1 VNDNAFEPSPV
12 ADVEYR
18 TTGTRATLVF
28 VRRLRHSTADVW
40 AALTDPEQLLQWA
53 PFTADRD
60 LGHLGP
66 ATLTMSDDPDL
77 AGTDLA
83 LPANVTRCEPPMLL
97 EYTWGDDVLRWQLEA
112 HEGGTRLTLQHT
124 TDDPTMVPKVAAG
137 WHLCLDVAE
146 RLLDGHPVGPIVGA
160 AAMDHGWPA
169 LHDAYAAALS
179 IPVVD
184 PSG

>member
-1 VNDNAFEPSPV
+1 MNDDQFEPSPL
-12 ADVEYR
+12 ADVEFR

-28 VRRLRHSTADVW
+28 VRQLRHSPAKVW
-40 AALTDPEQLLQWA
+40 AALTDPAQLPQWA

-60 LGHLGP
+60 LGQLGTTTLTKTDGQDP
-66 ATLTMSDDPDL
+66 AT
-77 AGTDLA
+77 AA
-83 LPANVTRCEPPMLL
+83 LPAQVTHCEPPTLL

-112 HEGGTRLTLQHT
+112 NEGGTLLTLLHT

-146 RLLDGHPVGPIVGA
+146 RLLDGRPVGPIVGA

-179 IPVVD
+179 IAD
-184 PSG
+184 